1 MRCKGRRADES
12 EVGEVSGEEGV
23 RGGRRVLCRGRQVQQ
38 RREQTERRGRAQ
50 VGERRRVG

>member
-1 MRCKGRRADES
+1 VRCKGRRADVS

-38 RREQTERRGRAQ
+38 RREQTERRGRAR